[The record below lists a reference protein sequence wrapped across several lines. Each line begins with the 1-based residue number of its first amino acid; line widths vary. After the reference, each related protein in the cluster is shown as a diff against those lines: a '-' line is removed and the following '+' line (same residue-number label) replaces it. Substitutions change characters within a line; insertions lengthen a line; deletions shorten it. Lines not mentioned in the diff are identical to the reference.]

1 MKAYI
6 LVLLVALAGA
16 LQIPLGQDFLGH
28 NIPKQGALSPT
39 RPHYSTLE
47 KSEWPIDLSAY
58 KDQMVVRLRGE
69 LENVVVS
76 QFRSRLE
83 TTDAAWSNVLIKL
96 NQKKFKV
103 WAHNPHEKTVDVQV
117 TTAELEDL
125 KVTFGISDPEFV
137 IRDMAQAVFE
147 SYPTE
152 TVQAFE
158 MKEITTKAEFHTM
171 TDIFFKLYRPLASI
185 DAWLEMVR
193 QTYPELIQIEELG
206 HTYEGRPYNVVHL
219 ADHSSPSH
227 TDKKTIVI
235 TGGVH
240 AREWIS
246 VSTVLYSLYEML
258 QAYEANPDMQQE
270 WAELDFMF
278 IPVQNP
284 DGYEYTW
291 TTDRLWRKNRQPTSD
306 GANACVGIDI
316 DHSYD
321 YHWTKSVDSAC
332 GEDYAGEFPFEAYEL
347 KIWSDYLN
355 STTDIHDVWGY
366 IDLHSYSQEI
376 LYPYAYTCQADPRD
390 EENLIELAYG
400 ISKAIRM
407 TSHKFY
413 SVLPACVDKDAD
425 MIPDLGAGTALDYMY
440 HHKAYWAFQMK
451 LRDSGSHGFLLP
463 GKYIQPVGEEIAA
476 GLKYFVLFILSSD
489 R

>member
-1 MKAYI
+1 MRVYI
-6 LVLLVALAGA
+6 LALVAVFATA
-16 LQIPLGQDFLGH
+16 LQIPLTQNRLFDS
-28 NIPKQGALSPT
+28 Q
-39 RPHYSTLE
+39 PHYSSLDE
-47 KSEWPIDLSAY
+47 SEWPIDLSRY
-58 KDQMVVRLRGE
+58 RGQMVVRLRGE
-69 LENVVVS
+69 NENALVS

-83 TTDAAWSNVLIKL
+83 TTDAAWSDVLITL
-96 NQKKFKV
+96 NQKKFKI
-103 WAHNPHEKTVDVQV
+103 WAHNPAGKTVDVQV
-117 TTAELEDL
+117 NEAELEDL
-125 KVTFGISDPEFV
+125 KAIFGISEPEFV

-147 SYPTE
+147 SYPANTQSE
-152 TVQAFE
+152 FVVKDTL
-158 MKEITTKAEFHTM
+158 TKSDFLALS
-171 TDIFFKLYRPLASI
+171 DIFFKLYRPLESI
-185 DAWLEMVR
+185 NAWLDMIC
-193 QTYPELIQIEELG
+193 QTYPDLVRVEDIG
-206 HTYEGRPYNVVHL
+206 HTYEGRPYKVIHM
-219 ADHSSPSH
+219 ADHNSGSH
-227 TDKKTIVI
+227 KDKKTIVI

-246 VSTVLYSLYEML
+246 VSTVLYALYEML
-258 QAYEANPDMQQE
+258 QEYDANPDMHQE
-270 WAELDFMF
+270 WSQLDFMF

-284 DGYEYTW
+284 DGYDYTW

-306 GANACVGIDI
+306 GAYACMGIDI

-321 YHWTKSVDSAC
+321 YHWTKSPDSPC

-355 STTDIHDVWGY
+355 STNSDHDKVYGY

-400 ISKAIRM
+400 ISKAIRL
-407 TSHKFY
+407 TSRKYY
-413 SVLPACVDKDAD
+413 SVLPACLDKDAD

-440 HHKAYWAFQMK
+440 HHKAIWAFQMK

-463 GKYIQPVGEEIAA
+463 DKYIQPVGEEIAA
-476 GLKYFVLFILSSD
+476 GLKYFVSFILSSD